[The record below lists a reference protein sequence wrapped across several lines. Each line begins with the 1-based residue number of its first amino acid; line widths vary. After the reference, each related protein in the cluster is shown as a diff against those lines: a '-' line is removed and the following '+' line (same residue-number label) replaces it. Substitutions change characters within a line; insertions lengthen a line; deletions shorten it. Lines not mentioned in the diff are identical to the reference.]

1 VHENREKETG
11 MPKNTE
17 VAETEVAETEVAET
31 VEGAV
36 AFGYPDS
43 PEYQWDTVHTE
54 AGDQLVFDM
63 VGDLYIGIYAG
74 HEIIYPDPN
83 NPNPDKAKKW
93 FVQLK
98 WTDPEGAKFTNAG
111 YELRTAYTETTIG
124 AEGQPIVTDKIPIG
138 SMTRNELK
146 KLVDVDQQ
154 SEMKSFRV
162 DVASLVNANHSR
174 S

>member
-1 VHENREKETG
+1 MAKG
-11 MPKNTE
+11 TE
-17 VAETEVAETEVAET
+17 VAQPEDA
-31 VEGAV
+31 AV
-36 AFGYPDS
+36 AIGYADS

-54 AGDQLVFDM
+54 AGDQLVFDT

-83 NPNPDKAKKW
+83 NPDPDKAKKW
-93 FVQLK
+93 FIQLK

-111 YELRTAYTETTIG
+111 YELRNAYTETVYGDDG
-124 AEGQPIVTDKIPIG
+124 APIVKDKIPLG

-162 DVASLVNANHSR
+162 DVASPVNANNSGR
-174 S
+174 

>member
-1 VHENREKETG
+1 MAKG
-11 MPKNTE
+11 TE
-17 VAETEVAETEVAET
+17 VAEPVD
-31 VEGAV
+31 GAV
-36 AFGYPDS
+36 AIGYADDG
-43 PEYQWDTVHTE
+43 YQWDTVHTE
-54 AGDQLVFDM
+54 AGDQLVFDT
-63 VGDLYIGIYAG
+63 VGDLYIGLYAG

-83 NPNPDKAKKW
+83 NPDPDKAKKW

-111 YELRTAYTETTIG
+111 YELRTAYTETTYG
-124 AEGQPIVTDKIPIG
+124 ADGQPIVTDKIAIG

-146 KLVDVDQQ
+146 KLVDVDQA

-162 DVASLVNANHSR
+162 DVASPVNANHSG

>member
-1 VHENREKETG
+1 MAKG
-11 MPKNTE
+11 TE
-17 VAETEVAETEVAET
+17 VATPEDA
-31 VEGAV
+31 AV
-36 AFGYPDS
+36 AIGYADS
-43 PEYQWDTVHTE
+43 PDFQWDTVHTE
-54 AGDQLVFDM
+54 AGDQLVFDT

-74 HEIIYPDPN
+74 HEIIYPDVN
-83 NPNPDKAKKW
+83 NPDPDKAKKW

-111 YELRTAYTETTIG
+111 YELRSAYTSTVYADDGT
-124 AEGQPIVTDKIPIG
+124 PVVTDKIAIG

-146 KLVDVDQQ
+146 KLVDVDQA

-162 DVASLVNANHSR
+162 DVAPHVNANHSG

>member
-1 VHENREKETG
+1 MAKGTELAEPET
-11 MPKNTE
+11 
-17 VAETEVAETEVAET
+17 A
-31 VEGAV
+31 AV
-36 AFGYPDS
+36 AIGYADS
-43 PEYQWDTVHTE
+43 GEYQWDTVHTE
-54 AGDQLVFDM
+54 AGDQLVFDT
-63 VGDLYIGIYAG
+63 VGDLYIGVYAG

-83 NPNPDKAKKW
+83 NSNPDKAKKW

-111 YELRTAYTETTIG
+111 YELRTAYTETRYDG
-124 AEGQPIVTDKIPIG
+124 EGMPVVTDKIPVG

-146 KLVDVDQQ
+146 KLVDVDQE

-162 DVASLVNANHSR
+162 DVAAPVNANHSG

>member
-1 VHENREKETG
+1 MAKS
-11 MPKNTE
+11 TE
-17 VAETEVAETEVAET
+17 VADPQDAATAI
-31 VEGAV
+31 
-36 AFGYPDS
+36 GYADTG
-43 PEYQWDTVHTE
+43 EYRWDTVHTE
-54 AGDQLVFDM
+54 AGDQLVFDT

-74 HEIIYPDPN
+74 HEVIYPDPN
-83 NPNPDKAKKW
+83 NPDPDKAKKW

-98 WTDPEGAKFTNAG
+98 WTDPDGAKFTNAG
-111 YELRTAYTETTIG
+111 YELRIAYTETTLG
-124 AEGQPIVTDKIPIG
+124 SDGQPIVTDKIPVG

-162 DVASLVNANHSR
+162 DVASPVNANHSE

>member
-1 VHENREKETG
+1 MAKS
-11 MPKNTE
+11 TE
-17 VAETEVAETEVAET
+17 VADPQDAATAI
-31 VEGAV
+31 
-36 AFGYPDS
+36 GYADTG
-43 PEYQWDTVHTE
+43 EYRWDTVHTE
-54 AGDQLVFDM
+54 AGDQLVFDT

-74 HEIIYPDPN
+74 HEVIYPDPN
-83 NPNPDKAKKW
+83 NPDPDKAKKW

-98 WTDPEGAKFTNAG
+98 WTDPDGAKFTNAG
-111 YELRTAYTETTIG
+111 YELRIAYTETTLG
-124 AEGQPIVTDKIPIG
+124 SDGQPIVTDKIAVG

-162 DVASLVNANHSR
+162 DVASPVNANHSE